1 MKRFTGTRGMIVLLL
16 LLCMLA
22 GYYFYLSNKGEKD
35 EEVNATK
42 VQEVLLRDLSRNY
55 PATPKEVVRYYSEI
69 MQCLYNEEYT
79 EEELNQLAAKAL
91 AIYDSDL
98 VAFQS
103 EEYTNKLRQDVADYK
118 TRGVSVSSFKTS
130 NSTDVEYFSKDG
142 RQCAG
147 IFCTYTL
154 RLGTSLQA
162 IEEVFILRKDEEGH
176 WKIFGWD
183 EAAGLQQPAV
193 S

>member
-79 EEELNQLAAKAL
+79 EEEFKKLADQARILMDQELADNNPAEQYYLQVKNVVDDFREKKKTINNASVCDSNQVKYSTIGGFECA
-91 AIYDSDL
+91 Y
-98 VAFQS
+98 V
-103 EEYTNKLRQDVADYK
+103 T
-118 TRGVSVSSFKTS
+118 SSYFVREK
-130 NSTDVEYFSKDG
+130 DGFSKSN
-142 RQCAG
+142 QN
-147 IFCTYTL
+147 F
-154 RLGTSLQA
+154 
-162 IEEVFILRKDEEGH
+162 VLRKDEENR
-176 WKIFGWD
+176 WKILAFELAEGEVWD
-183 EAAGLQQPAV
+183 SE
-193 S
+193 